1 MSKWRKIKENRE
13 EKEALE
19 EEEEHQRPK
28 NRNRS
33 DNCSTE
39 IAIAGS
45 NNIPSLAISPSFCAR
60 HSRAGKRCPAAAVPT
75 RHPDPHPLALPQPL
89 PFSLT

>member
-19 EEEEHQRPK
+19 EQEEHQRPK

-60 HSRAGKRCPAAAVPT
+60 HSRALGNDVQQLLFLHDTLTPI
-75 RHPDPHPLALPQPL
+75 LL
-89 PFSLT
+89 PFLNRFLSP